1 MIPAAGSS
9 QESRRFGQL
18 LAPLLELFAGEG
30 NVTDHLV
37 RKLAHFAEYAMLGAL
52 TYSVLLARKRTSFF
66 HWSYGLLCAPEAAG
80 CLQVHF
86 PSKATVS
93 PAPARRTPAWRRSRR
108 A

>member
-1 MIPAAGSS
+1 MIPAADSS
-9 QESRRFGQL
+9 QESRRVGQI
-18 LAPLLELFAGEG
+18 LAPLLELFA
-30 NVTDHLV
+30 
-37 RKLAHFAEYAMLGAL
+37 EYGVLGAL
-52 TYSVLLARKRTSFF
+52 TGSVLLARKRTSFF

-93 PAPARRTPAWRRSRR
+93 PVPARRTPAWRRSLR